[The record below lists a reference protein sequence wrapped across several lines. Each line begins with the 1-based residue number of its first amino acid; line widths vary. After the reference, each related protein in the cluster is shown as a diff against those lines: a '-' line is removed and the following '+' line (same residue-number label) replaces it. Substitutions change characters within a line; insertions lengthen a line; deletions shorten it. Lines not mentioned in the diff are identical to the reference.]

1 MSVVTSTQFLTIK
14 EKRADR
20 KTPDIHELTTWP
32 QNTQS

>member
-1 MSVVTSTQFLTIK
+1 MPVVTSTQFLMIK

-32 QNTQS
+32 HNIQS